1 MTISKDMTIGE
12 LLRVD
17 ENIVPILMRAGMHCI
32 CLLYTSMEYVGIAIA
47 SSINLLDPDTIILA
61 GGLTKSQDLFFEQM
75 QKTVAKYKMKY
86 TGKNVVIRIGTLGE
100 YATDIGAATMLTSLF
115 IEKRCV

>member
-1 MTISKDMTIGE
+1 
-12 LLRVD
+12 
-17 ENIVPILMRAGMHCI
+17 
-32 CLLYTSMEYVGIAIA
+32 MEYGGIAIA

-75 QKTVAKYKMKY
+75 QKTVEKYKMKY

-100 YATDIGAATMLTSLF
+100 CAPAIGAATMLTRLF
-115 IEKRCV
+115 IEKGGAF